1 MIHVFIDTIT
11 PCLSDA
17 KTGELVQTEV
27 IQITRK
33 SFLKKYNNKNGWYT
47 NWDQLIDDNEVY
59 ALVVEGSVDIQGLVS
74 NAKNIREVYTYDW
87 THEKL

>member
-1 MIHVFIDTIT
+1 MINVFIDEIT

-33 SFLKKYNNKNGWYT
+33 SFLKS
-47 NWDQLIDDNEVY
+47 I
-59 ALVVEGSVDIQGLVS
+59 
-74 NAKNIREVYTYDW
+74 IREMDGIQTGINLLMIMRFMLSLWKDLLIYKDW
-87 THEKL
+87 FLL

>member
-1 MIHVFIDTIT
+1 MLMRH
-11 PCLSDA
+11 LL
-17 KTGELVQTEV
+17 KTNLE
-27 IQITRK
+27 
-33 SFLKKYNNKNGWYT
+33 FLEMPYNKKNGWYT

-87 THEKL
+87 TDEKL

>member
-1 MIHVFIDTIT
+1 MINVFIDEIT

-33 SFLKKYNNKNGWYT
+33 SFLKSIIRKMDGIQTGINLSMITKFMLSLWKAL
-47 NWDQLIDDNEVY
+47 LIY
-59 ALVVEGSVDIQGLVS
+59 
-74 NAKNIREVYTYDW
+74 KDW
-87 THEKL
+87 FLL

>member
-33 SFLKKYNNKNGWYT
+33 SFLKKYNKKNGGYT
-47 NWDQLIDDNEVY
+47 NWAQLIDDNEVY
-59 ALVVEGSVDIQGLVS
+59 ALVVEGSVNVS
-74 NAKNIREVYTYDW
+74 KMKFE
-87 THEKL
+87 E